1 MEQKHFVG
9 LTEQE
14 ILESRSK
21 YGENLLTP
29 PKETPWWKLYLEKFG
44 DPIIIILLVAT
55 AISLVFG
62 IIHGDFTESIG
73 IIFAVLIA
81 TGVGFWQEYDAK
93 KKFDAMKS
101 DKDYEHVKVRRMVRY
116 LR

>member
-44 DPIIIILLVAT
+44 DPIIIILC
-55 AISLVFG
+55 
-62 IIHGDFTESIG
+62 SI
-73 IIFAVLIA
+73 
-81 TGVGFWQEYDAK
+81 
-93 KKFDAMKS
+93 
-101 DKDYEHVKVRRMVRY
+101 RRF
-116 LR
+116 